1 MTKENCCVC
10 GHARGA
16 QILLTCAV
24 VDNWICRTCA
34 SHVKAQ
40 VEYIRSQEEQ
50 STAKEYFSLAR

>member
-1 MTKENCCVC
+1 MTKETCCVC

-24 VDNWICRTCA
+24 TYNWICRICA

-40 VEYIRSQEEQ
+40 IEYIRNQEEQ
-50 STAKEYFSLAR
+50 STAKEYFSVAR